1 VRVSEFYGIKRSQGA
16 LDFVDVD
23 ITDDVPVYIDPG
35 MIRHLPDDWG
45 KECLLMLTTF
55 FDSVLDAVKG
65 NDKKRAR
72 HLLGH
77 LGEPNET
84 HLGFSSGRSAGR
96 GFGEQMGA
104 TLAEKLAASQAAQT
118 GLIED
123 LEDTAFFIDKV
134 GKDIVSD
141 ITTNIIRGPLI
152 AYTQQMASVFGIPLE
167 EGVAS
172 GAVWNP
178 HSQDWEHGFVRLPIA
193 GDRKLLLVPKV
204 IVRRDLHMSR
214 SEYYRNHLV
223 PALQSEELD
232 NPSSRLVHTLKDG
245 SRRVWVGDIRAHY
258 GSTKPDVTRESLIRP
273 DVYANYRQIKR
284 DSAPPPIS
292 HEELSEVSNAPL
304 PDYEKL
310 LDDVLQTPTGKESA
324 GDYHRRIEGLLTA
337 VFYPSLVMPELEE
350 ELHAGRKRVDISYT
364 NVAQNGFFAFLGR
377 HKVKSTYVMVECKNY
392 GKELGNPELDQLS
405 SRFSPL
411 RGQFG
416 ILACRSFAD
425 KDRFLKRC
433 RDTALDYRGYVIAL
447 DDGDLR
453 ELVADVLEAV
463 NWVPADPPP
472 AEPEVRPRVENYPLL
487 FRRFKALVN

>member
-1 VRVSEFYGIKRSQGA
+1 M
-16 LDFVDVD
+16 DVD
-23 ITDDVPVYIDPG
+23 IIDDVPVYIDPG

-55 FDSVLDAVKG
+55 FDSVLDAVRK

-72 HLLGH
+72 YLLGH

-84 HLGFSSGRSAGR
+84 HLGFSAGRSAGR
-96 GFGEQMGA
+96 GFGKQMGV

-123 LEDTAFFIDKV
+123 LEDTAFFIEKV

-152 AYTQQMASVFGIPLE
+152 AYTQQMVTVFGIPME

-178 HSQDWEHGFVRLPIA
+178 HSQDWEHGYVRLPIA

-232 NPSSRLVHTLKDG
+232 NPSSRLVRTLKDG
-245 SRRVWVGDIRAHY
+245 SRRVWVGDIKAHY
-258 GSTKPDVTRESLIRP
+258 GSTKPDVTRESLLRP
-273 DVYANYRQIKR
+273 DIYANYREIKR
-284 DSAPPPIS
+284 KSAPPPIS
-292 HEELSEVSNAPL
+292 HEELSEISNTPL

-310 LDDVLQTPTGKESA
+310 LTDVLQTPTGKDSA
-324 GDYHRRIEGLLTA
+324 GEYHRRIEALLSA

-364 NVAQNGFFAFLGR
+364 NVAQSGFFAFLGK
-377 HKVKSTYVMVECKNY
+377 HKIESTYVMVECKNY
-392 GKELGNPELDQLS
+392 GKEVGNPELDQLS

-411 RGQFG
+411 RGRFG
-416 ILACRSFAD
+416 ILACRSFED

-433 RDTALDYRGYVIAL
+433 RDTALDYRGFVIAL
-447 DDGDLR
+447 DDDDLR

-472 AEPEVRPRVENYPLL
+472 AEPEAQPRVENYPLL